1 MAAEKKV
8 HEPMFH
14 IVKRSSAP
22 FYLSVPV
29 RIGAIILAFLACTLI
44 VVLITGRNPGEFFKA
59 MLDGALGLNTKT
71 SRRLWMFIYKTA
83 ILLGV
88 SIAITPAFKMKF
100 WNIGANGQALIGALS
115 TAAVMFYFGGKVPT
129 GLLWVFMLAAS
140 LVSGMIWAVLPAIFK
155 AKWNTN
161 ETLFTLMM
169 NYIVVQAVETCIT
182 IWAPNGSG
190 KLQPMTDYALPK
202 LGESTGSGKWLLS
215 IIVIAVV
222 TALMFVYLRYSK
234 HGYEISV
241 VGESRNTA
249 LYIGINVK
257 KVIIRTMLLSGA
269 ICGLVGFL
277 IVGGVDCTVSP
288 TDTIGSIGFTAILVS
303 WMAKFNPLI
312 MVLTSALISF
322 LEVGTTQ
329 VATKFKIDGSISD
342 IVTAVVLLFVVGC
355 EFFINYKIMF
365 RHSSKEVVQHGYH

>member
-1 MAAEKKV
+1 MANEKKN
-8 HEPMFH
+8 HEPLFH

-22 FYLSVPV
+22 LKLSIPV
-29 RIGAIILAFLACTLI
+29 RIGAVVLAFLVCTLI
-44 VVLITGRNPGEFFKA
+44 VVLMTGRSPVDFFTSMVEGMA
-59 MLDGALGLNTKT
+59 KT
-71 SRRLWMFIYKTA
+71 SRRFWIFLYKTA
-83 ILLGV
+83 TLLCV
-88 SIAITPAFKMKF
+88 ALALTPAFKMKF
-100 WNIGANGQALIGALS
+100 WNIGGNGQALIGALS
-115 TAAVMFYFGGKVPT
+115 TTAIMFYFGGKIPN
-129 GLLWVFMLAAS
+129 GLLWAFMLVAS

-169 NYIVVQAVETCIT
+169 NYIAVQAVEACIT
-182 IWAPNGSG
+182 VWAPNGSG
-190 KLQPMTDYALPK
+190 KLQPMNAYALPQI
-202 LGESTGSGKWLLS
+202 ENKWFLS
-215 IIVIAVV
+215 ILVV
-222 TALMFVYLRYSK
+222 VLVTVLMFVYLKFSK

-277 IVGGVDCTVSP
+277 IVGGVDCTISP

-303 WMAKFNPLI
+303 WMAKFNPLL
-312 MVLTSALISF
+312 MVLTSALVSF

-329 VATKFKIDGSISD
+329 VATGFKIDGSISD
-342 IVTAVVLLFVVGC
+342 IVTAIVLLFVVGS
-355 EFFINYKIMF
+355 EFFVNYKIMF
-365 RHSSKEVVQHGYH
+365 RLSSKEVSDRGYH

>member
-1 MAAEKKV
+1 
-8 HEPMFH
+8 MFH

-169 NYIVVQAVETCIT
+169 NYIAVQAVETCIA

-312 MVLTSALISF
+312 MVLTSALVSF

>member
-1 MAAEKKV
+1 M
-8 HEPMFH
+8 
-14 IVKRSSAP
+14 
-22 FYLSVPV
+22 
-29 RIGAIILAFLACTLI
+29 
-44 VVLITGRNPGEFFKA
+44 
-59 MLDGALGLNTKT
+59 
-71 SRRLWMFIYKTA
+71 W
-83 ILLGV
+83 
-88 SIAITPAFKMKF
+88 
-100 WNIGANGQALIGALS
+100 
-115 TAAVMFYFGGKVPT
+115 
-129 GLLWVFMLAAS
+129 
-140 LVSGMIWAVLPAIFK
+140 
-155 AKWNTN
+155 
-161 ETLFTLMM
+161 
-169 NYIVVQAVETCIT
+169 
-182 IWAPNGSG
+182 
-190 KLQPMTDYALPK
+190 
-202 LGESTGSGKWLLS
+202 
-215 IIVIAVV
+215 VV

-312 MVLTSALISF
+312 MVLTSALVSF

>member
-1 MAAEKKV
+1 
-8 HEPMFH
+8 
-14 IVKRSSAP
+14 
-22 FYLSVPV
+22 
-29 RIGAIILAFLACTLI
+29 
-44 VVLITGRNPGEFFKA
+44 
-59 MLDGALGLNTKT
+59 
-71 SRRLWMFIYKTA
+71 
-83 ILLGV
+83 
-88 SIAITPAFKMKF
+88 
-100 WNIGANGQALIGALS
+100 
-115 TAAVMFYFGGKVPT
+115 
-129 GLLWVFMLAAS
+129 
-140 LVSGMIWAVLPAIFK
+140 
-155 AKWNTN
+155 
-161 ETLFTLMM
+161 MM
-169 NYIVVQAVETCIT
+169 NYIAVQAVETCIT

-312 MVLTSALISF
+312 MVLTSALVSF